1 MPCIIIHHLGDKI
14 QNQATK
20 AIVDVMN
27 KTLLIFYSK

>member
-1 MPCIIIHHLGDKI
+1 MPYIIIYHLGDKI

-20 AIVDVMN
+20 VTVDVMN

>member
-1 MPCIIIHHLGDKI
+1 MYYYISGDKI